1 MGQVLCYN
9 MCLYVFVYSLNI
21 EGIYFFK
28 YNAFCEFKKS
38 LKVKLTENWKEN
50 GFFVSPLIKDDM
62 EVLILDVTVIEIIQN
77 VNGACRCNLSQNV
90 DNKYLFYLRTER
102 FTYGELELN

>member
-1 MGQVLCYN
+1 
-9 MCLYVFVYSLNI
+9 
-21 EGIYFFK
+21 
-28 YNAFCEFKKS
+28 
-38 LKVKLTENWKEN
+38 
-50 GFFVSPLIKDDM
+50 M